1 MPEARRARASGRAAD
16 SAGSEMRLGWASKCP
31 PEHEKEES
39 DGLEPPES
47 PVRGGVVG
55 WRLTLLGGVGL
66 DRVLCLPPS
75 LLPRHGSTR
84 GCQP

>member
-1 MPEARRARASGRAAD
+1 
-16 SAGSEMRLGWASKCP
+16 MRLGWASKCP

-47 PVRGGVVG
+47 LERVLHPPGGGGEVVG
-55 WRLTLLGGVGL
+55 WCLTLLGGVGL

>member
-1 MPEARRARASGRAAD
+1 
-16 SAGSEMRLGWASKCP
+16 MRLGWASKCP

-75 LLPRHGSTR
+75 LLLHQAAHSLSVEG
-84 GCQP
+84 GIA

>member
-1 MPEARRARASGRAAD
+1 MPEGRRARASGRAAD
-16 SAGSEMRLGWASKCP
+16 SARGSGGSEMRLGWASKCP

-55 WRLTLLGGVGL
+55 
-66 DRVLCLPPS
+66 
-75 LLPRHGSTR
+75 
-84 GCQP
+84 